1 MYNIGYVIELI
12 AYFLFGLLMARSNM
26 KITTLRFW
34 LFMFCMALNSIGC
47 ILQR

>member
-1 MYNIGYVIELI
+1 MYNIGYGIELI

-34 LFMFCMALNSIGC
+34 LFMFCMVLNSIGC

>member
-1 MYNIGYVIELI
+1 MYYIGYGIELV
-12 AYFLFGLLMARSNM
+12 AYFLFGILMARSNM